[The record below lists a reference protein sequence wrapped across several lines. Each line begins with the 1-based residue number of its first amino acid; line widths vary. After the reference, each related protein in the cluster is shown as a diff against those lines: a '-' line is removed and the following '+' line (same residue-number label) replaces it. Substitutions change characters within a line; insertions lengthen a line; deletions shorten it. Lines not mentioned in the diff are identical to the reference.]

1 LRDLQRG
8 LLDAVVLDNA
18 GALTA
23 VAEQRGLRI
32 VEALSFEPYVLAVP
46 PEAYV
51 LHERVNAALAEL
63 ERNGC
68 LTALNERWMRQAL
81 PSDDT
86 LPGACGL
93 GVGENSGGRVEH

>member
-1 LRDLQRG
+1 
-8 LLDAVVLDNA
+8 
-18 GALTA
+18 
-23 VAEQRGLRI
+23 
-32 VEALSFEPYVLAVP
+32 
-46 PEAYV
+46 V